1 MTDGEDNKGQGKPPL
16 PRNLAGQ
23 ANKKNDEKQFQ
34 SMTDLRGS
42 QGETFEILQGEEVLA
57 SKRVK
62 PLPKDPY
69 TSPQAL
75 LETAAER
82 HAARAGLAEDLESAC
97 LMLVEAL
104 GENVN
109 LDVEAGEEERRA
121 ALLRAVREVMTD
133 KNVTN
138 ECACVAALV
147 AGYYR
152 DNQSDKEQFGY
163 FAADRVYFAEK
174 KRKAGSLLPPA
185 NAAYD
190 EETLWAN
197 LVSGFAVSENFLFAL
212 YGKIK
217 SQGYGW
223 LKDTIKEEYD
233 GLGRL
238 FYRVTFAGGET
249 ALIEALSQGEKAYG
263 AGDLRGYFYPAVL
276 EKAYGQ
282 ILLAGKDLVPLADGA
297 WKAHYPAKAHSGLA
311 MLSGVTPYMVPVS
324 VSATA
329 EGREAVLEYLRRVR
343 AAGESLQG
351 VLKMQEPESG
361 QYELFSADGLKHVR
375 ISFSGARIIMAA
387 FNRLGCLIKEEVTVD
402 ELLARAL
409 YIY

>member
-1 MTDGEDNKGQGKPPL
+1 MTSGEDNKGQGKPPL

-34 SMTDLRGS
+34 SMTDLKGS

-62 PLPKDPY
+62 PLPKDPL
-69 TSPQAL
+69 PQAL

-82 HAARAGLAEDLESAC
+82 QAARASLAEDLESAC

-121 ALLRAVREVMTD
+121 ALLRAVREVLTD

-185 NAAYD
+185 NAAHD
-190 EETLWAN
+190 EETLLAN

-217 SQGYGW
+217 TQGYGW
-223 LKDTIKEEYD
+223 LNETIKEEYD
-233 GLGRL
+233 SLGRL

-282 ILLAGKDLVPLADGA
+282 ILLAGKDQAPLADGA

-311 MLSGVTPYMVPVS
+311 MLSGVTPYLVPVS

-343 AAGESLQG
+343 AADESLQG

-361 QYELFSADGLKHVR
+361 QYDHYRADGLKHVR
-375 ISFSGARIIMAA
+375 ISFSGAKIIMAA
-387 FNRLGCLIKEEVTVD
+387 FNRLGCLIKEEITVD

>member
-1 MTDGEDNKGQGKPPL
+1 MTDGEDTKGQAKPSL

-23 ANKKNDEKQFQ
+23 ANKKNDGKQFE

-62 PLPKDPY
+62 PLPKEVLAD
-69 TSPQAL
+69 SL
-75 LETAAER
+75 LETPQER
-82 HAARAGLAEDLESAC
+82 NSARASLAQDLEEAC

-121 ALLRAVREVMTD
+121 ALLRAVKEVLCD
-133 KNVTN
+133 KNVTA
-138 ECACVAALV
+138 ECAAVAALV

-152 DNQSDKEQFGY
+152 DNQADREQVGY
-163 FAADRVYFAEK
+163 FAADRVYYLEK
-174 KRKAGSLLPPA
+174 KRKAPSLFPPDT
-185 NAAYD
+185 AAHD
-190 EETLWAN
+190 EETIMAN
-197 LVSGFAVSENFLFAL
+197 LVSGFAVSENFLFAI
-212 YGKIK
+212 YAKIK
-217 SQGYGW
+217 DHGYGW
-223 LKDTIKEEYD
+223 LAETIKEERNKQ
-233 GLGRL
+233 GQV
-238 FYRVTFAGGET
+238 FYRVTFAGGENT
-249 ALIEALSQGEKAYG
+249 LVESLSEGEKAYG

-276 EKAYGQ
+276 EKAYGKV
-282 ILLAGKDLVPLADGA
+282 LLAGREQPPLADGA
-297 WKAHYPAKAHSGLA
+297 WKAHYPGKAHTGLA

-324 VSATA
+324 VSNTA

-343 AAGESLQG
+343 AAGESLLG
-351 VLKMQEPESG
+351 VLKMQEPDKFD
-361 QYELFSADGLKHVR
+361 QYRADGLKHVR
-375 ISFSGARIIMAA
+375 ISFSGAKIIMTA
-387 FNRLGCLIKEEVTVD
+387 FNRLGRLFKEEITVD